1 MRDIYKRYTR
11 ETYNEDG
18 ILETFSLEYPDDY
31 SFSYDVVDDIALAEP
46 DRPAMV
52 WCNPEGEEHFFTFG
66 DMKYYSDKT
75 ANFLADQG
83 VRYGDLVLV
92 ILRRHYQFWFVALAL
107 DKLGAVIV
115 PATFMLKEHDLEYR
129 INSAEIK
136 TIICTNVGEIAQT
149 VDSALPLCPTL
160 ETLILVEGCG
170 GGVTSEEEIADLRNM
185 AAEPLAAG
193 ESLESRGFDPC
204 SALGSVLSGP
214 NGLLMTRANRE
225 GWLDFN
231 KGVLE
236 ASADF
241 APIKTKAADPMIM
254 YFSSGT
260 SGNPKM
266 VLHDSGYSLAH
277 LGTAKHWQNVK
288 SDGGIHFT
296 IADTGWGKAVWG
308 KLYGQWLMEACVFTY
323 DFNRFVGDEIC
334 ELIQRYKISTL
345 CCPPTMFRLIMQGK
359 VDDYDLTSL
368 EYSVTAG
375 EALNPDL
382 FEMWL
387 KRTGLYLT
395 EGFGQTETPVTVCNS
410 LNMIPKPGSMGKP
423 LPLYHIEIL
432 DEDGNECVVGQ
443 TGEICIRCGLKGDG
457 SGITRPPGLMLE
469 YYRNQ
474 EKTAEAIHGGW
485 YHTGDTAWRDE
496 GGYYWYV
503 GRNDDIIKSSGYRI
517 GPFEIESVLLEH
529 PAVRECA
536 VTGVPDPVRGTAVKA
551 TVVLAPDY
559 APGDELTEELQNWVK
574 SQTAPYKYPRIVTYI
589 DALPKTVNGKVRR
602 AVIRAEDEA
611 GAAVASA
618 RPPEEFGG

>member
-1 MRDIYKRYTR
+1 MRDIHKRYTR
-11 ETYNEDG
+11 ETYSEEG
-18 ILETFSLEYPDDY
+18 ILETFSLEYPEDF
-31 SFSYDVVDDIALAEP
+31 SFSYDVVDDIAQAEP

-52 WCNPEGEEHFFTFG
+52 WCNPEGEEHIFTFG
-66 DMKYYSDKT
+66 DMKRYSDKT
-75 ANFLADQG
+75 ANFLLEQG

-129 INSAEIK
+129 VNSADIK

-149 VDSALPLCPTL
+149 VDNAMSLCPTL
-160 ETLILVEGCG
+160 KTRILVEGCG
-170 GGVTSEEEIADLRNM
+170 GGVTSEEDIEALHRL
-185 AAEPLAAG
+185 AVAPLALG
-193 ESLESRGFDPC
+193 ETLEGRGFDPC
-204 SALGSVLSGP
+204 TALGSVLSGP
-214 NGLLMTRANRE
+214 YGLLATRANRA
-225 GWLDFN
+225 GWVDFN
-231 KGVLE
+231 LGVLE
-236 ASADF
+236 ASEDF
-241 APIKTKAADPMIM
+241 KPVEKKAADPMIM

-266 VLHDSGYSLAH
+266 VLHDSGYALAH

-323 DFNRFVGDEIC
+323 DFNRFSGDEIC
-334 ELIQRYKISTL
+334 ELIQKYQISTL
-345 CCPPTMFRLIMQGK
+345 CCPPTMFRLIMQGN
-359 VDDYDLTSL
+359 VDDYDLSSL

-382 FEMWL
+382 FEMWRE
-387 KRTGLYLT
+387 RTGLLLT
-395 EGFGQTETPVTVCNS
+395 EGFGQTETPVTVCNTV
-410 LNMIPKPGSMGKP
+410 NMVPKPGSMGKP
-423 LPLYHIEIL
+423 IPLYHTRIL
-432 DEDGNECVVGQ
+432 DEEGRECAVGQ
-443 TGEICIRCGLKGDG
+443 TGEICIRCGLTGDG
-457 SGITRPPGLMLE
+457 SGAERPVGLMMG
-469 YYRNQ
+469 YYRNPAR
-474 EKTAEAIHGGW
+474 TAEAIYGGW

-517 GPFEIESVLLEH
+517 GPFEIESVMLEH

-536 VTGVPDPVRGTAVKA
+536 VTGVPDPVRGKAVKA
-551 TVVLAPDY
+551 TVVLAPGY
-559 APGDELTEELQNWVK
+559 EASDELTRELQAWVK
-574 SQTAPYKYPRIVTYI
+574 TQTAPYKYPRIIAYI

-602 AVIRAEDEA
+602 AVIRAEDES
-611 GAAVASA
+611 GAAAAGA